1 MFRLFLYKFKTKRS
15 ILQNIQVKLRFIHK
29 KIIHIK
35 NNRFR
40 YNIQSIKM
48 VRNYIVNSI
57 RNLNSTFNIKS
68 LFDKSTQTLCYLIFH
83 FPVINKQKTKKYV

>member
-35 NNRFR
+35 NNCFR